1 MPSKKSRQKSVRFNP
16 ISGGKLIVVHGGW
29 AAGPV
34 QLPVALVEG
43 KLFVYADLHANGS
56 AFAQLVFGKK
66 RTTATERAKVTVVQH
81 LINLVREACHQAAK
95 QKDGEGA
102 PSSAVVAA
110 ADAEAADGEEIDDP
124 MARAESARAMV
135 DSKRESKTEYKKW
148 RNSNRKKGRAQLA
161 IV

>member
-1 MPSKKSRQKSVRFNP
+1 M
-16 ISGGKLIVVHGGW
+16 IVVHGGW

-66 RTTATERAKVTVVQH
+66 RTTAAERAKVTVVQH
-81 LINLVREACHQAAK
+81 LLNLERDASKQAARA
-95 QKDGEGA
+95 QTKDSEGA
-102 PSSAVVAA
+102 ANSAVVAA
-110 ADAEAADGEEIDDP
+110 AYAEAGDGEEIDDP

-135 DSKRESKTEYKKW
+135 DHNKESKTDYKKCEIQ
-148 RNSNRKKGRAQLA
+148 KEKT
-161 IV
+161 